1 MQFKYILKRPFVPM
15 LVLALATLTTSGC
28 TLNEGDPQTTLC
40 QKLTAHISKSNVE
53 WGKAIKTPQA
63 DKSMKV
69 AVSSTNNALKGIC
82 IYQSDANDAG
92 KDYDVNILDGYQNI
106 PTSMLVNGKPVPT
119 KQLFIAI
126 QKVTGQSVKDT
137 LKKL

>member
-1 MQFKYILKRPFVPM
+1 MKTRLKPGVPLVSSIL
-15 LVLALATLTTSGC
+15 LALLLTGC

-40 QKLTAHISKSNVE
+40 QKLTAYISNTDVQ
-53 WGKAIKTPQA
+53 WGNARKTPQA

-69 AVSSTNNALKGIC
+69 EVASSDNSLTGMC
-82 IYQSDANDAG
+82 IYRSDADDAG

-106 PTSMLVNGKPVPT
+106 PTSMVINGNPVPT
-119 KQLFIAI
+119 KQLYVAI